1 MRNSVQPDVLC
12 LFVPSPSLFMDIRA
26 HQPVAA
32 ILILNLLLAP
42 GSSCGH
48 VVRLWSGCK
57 YSLRQFINQQIV
69 KCFIKEA
76 IVGIVL
82 PKVAKGSRPLS
93 QTEPGTHKPALG
105 FSC

>member
-1 MRNSVQPDVLC
+1 
-12 LFVPSPSLFMDIRA
+12 MDIGA
-26 HQPVAA
+26 QQPVAA
-32 ILILNLLLAP
+32 ILILNLLLARAA
-42 GSSCGH
+42 H
-48 VVRLWSGCK
+48 VVQSMSHTWLWSGCK
-57 YSLRQFINQQIV
+57 YSLRQFINQQVV

-82 PKVAKGSRPLS
+82 PKVAKGSWPLS